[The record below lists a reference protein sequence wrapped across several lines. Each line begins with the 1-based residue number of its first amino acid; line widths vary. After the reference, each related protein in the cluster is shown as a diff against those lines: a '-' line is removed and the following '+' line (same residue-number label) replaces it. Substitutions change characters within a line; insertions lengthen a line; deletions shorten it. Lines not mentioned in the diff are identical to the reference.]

1 MPLRSYT
8 VAAVESGTDLT
19 LMITVIGT
27 GAVVLGGLFGF
38 AVFFLR
44 RLDTISREIRDE
56 VQGVR
61 TEVQG
66 VRTDLGHRID
76 GVNIRVDQVI
86 LAMIGSA
93 PEPPTAADP

>member
-1 MPLRSYT
+1 M
-8 VAAVESGTDLT
+8 AAVESGTDLT
-19 LMITVIGT
+19 LMLTVIGT

-61 TEVQG
+61 T
-66 VRTDLGHRID
+66 DLGQRID

-93 PEPPTAADP
+93 PEPPTAADS

>member
-1 MPLRSYT
+1 M
-8 VAAVESGTDLT
+8 AAVEGGTDLA
-19 LMITVIGT
+19 LMLTVIGT
-27 GAVVLGGLFGF
+27 GAVVLGDLFGF

-61 TEVQG
+61 T
-66 VRTDLGHRID
+66 DLGQRID

-93 PEPPTAADP
+93 PEQPTTADP